1 MEGQTENN
9 SFDMSAKD
17 YPSAP
22 LGTKS
27 VLKLPV
33 RDFSVSV
40 SLDSIQPD
48 DKHHVGI
55 RKLSLGKAMAK

>member
-1 MEGQTENN
+1 MTNTQLEGQTENN

-27 VLKLPV
+27 VPKLAV
-33 RDFSVSV
+33 REFSVSV
-40 SLDSIQPD
+40 LF
-48 DKHHVGI
+48 
-55 RKLSLGKAMAK
+55 